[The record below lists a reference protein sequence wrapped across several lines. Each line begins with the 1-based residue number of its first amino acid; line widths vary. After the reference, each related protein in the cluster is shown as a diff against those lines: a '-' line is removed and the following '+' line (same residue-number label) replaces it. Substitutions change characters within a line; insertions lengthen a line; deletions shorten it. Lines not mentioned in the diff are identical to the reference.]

1 MEAKREYFNKLDVV
15 NCGIGMSSINI
26 KRDVTKQE
34 VRDLVHD
41 DSGSP
46 YQKFKAYIRMMDNP
60 RVKLHKIRIFLKNIG
75 WDLKGEKVFVARRRK
90 ENGQHE
96 SIEEERERTL
106 KYFYDQH
113 ELPSPMK
120 EKEALV
126 PLTPM
131 GKRDA
136 KLEVISAKYSG
147 KRKYH
152 ADATSYP
159 TPSKRKIDFE
169 RL

>member
-1 MEAKREYFNKLDVV
+1 
-15 NCGIGMSSINI
+15 
-26 KRDVTKQE
+26 
-34 VRDLVHD
+34 
-41 DSGSP
+41 
-46 YQKFKAYIRMMDNP
+46 
-60 RVKLHKIRIFLKNIG
+60 
-75 WDLKGEKVFVARRRK
+75 
-90 ENGQHE
+90 
-96 SIEEERERTL
+96 
-106 KYFYDQH
+106 
-113 ELPSPMK
+113 MK

>member
-1 MEAKREYFNKLDVV
+1 VEAKREYFNKLDVV

-34 VRDLVHD
+34 VRDLVHG

-46 YQKFKAYIRMMDNP
+46 YQDFKAYIRMMDNP
-60 RVKLHKIRIFLKNIG
+60 LVKLDKIRIFLKNIG

-106 KYFYDQH
+106 QYFYDQAAR
-113 ELPSPMK
+113 L
-120 EKEALV
+120 EKSRSQQAMTV
-126 PLTPM
+126 
-131 GKRDA
+131 R
-136 KLEVISAKYSG
+136 EVEFEHTL
-147 KRKYH
+147 KRKH
-152 ADATSYP
+152 LQD
-159 TPSKRKIDFE
+159 KIDELDQEKAKQISCKLDF
-169 RL
+169 